1 MKKAIFIL
9 MICLT
14 MILTACSIK
23 FNFEPPTTTT
33 TVPATIATT
42 TALPTTTA
50 TTTAAPTTTVAPT
63 TVETSLGNV
72 LYGSFAGIEWG
83 DYLHINITG
92 DDGIDYSFFVIK
104 QIDVDFETIENG
116 TKVKVT
122 WINSDEFLNPPGETV
137 NIDQII
143 AFEIIK

>member
-23 FNFEPPTTTT
+23 FNIGPETTTT
-33 TVPATIATT
+33 D
-42 TALPTTTA
+42 A
-50 TTTAAPTTTVAPT
+50 TTTAATTTAQPTTTAETTAATTTTAVPT

-72 LYGSFAGIEWG
+72 LFGTFAGIEWG
-83 DYLHINITG
+83 DYLHVNIAG
-92 DDGIDYSFFVIK
+92 DDGVDYSFFVLKPIG
-104 QIDVDFETIENG
+104 VDFETIENG

-122 WINSDEFLNPPGETV
+122 WINSAEYLNPPGETR
-137 NIDQII
+137 NIDHII
-143 AFEIIK
+143 EFEIIE